1 MLCNHGWEKQQT
13 QRPKGSGPKGSGRQ
27 RNPPKEIPPRVKRT
41 ISKVESYHIACYLSA
56 DQFVTTVVFFKR
68 L

>member
-27 RNPPKEIPPRVKRT
+27 RNPPKEILIKANHAPQEIEQK
-41 ISKVESYHIACYLSA
+41 EENNNF
-56 DQFVTTVVFFKR
+56 D
-68 L
+68 

>member
-27 RNPPKEIPPRVKRT
+27 RNPPKEILPLQKD
-41 ISKVESYHIACYLSA
+41 H
-56 DQFVTTVVFFKR
+56 FKSIW
-68 L
+68 LDKKKIYMHKIEHTNSEQE

>member
-27 RNPPKEIPPRVKRT
+27 RNPPKEILPRVKRT
-41 ISKVESYHIACYLSA
+41 TKNISRNLAALISDDVKSKPKKAKIN
-56 DQFVTTVVFFKR
+56 K
-68 L
+68 